1 MAVLGSRIFLLLI
14 LVAFLD
20 CWEFPDSLK
29 LLPGGPKQKQEAGEI
44 ARRQG
49 RGQEVQ
55 AEETDLRV
63 GRKQK
68 LNPLLI
74 WGRVTKEKYRTTT
87 TTPTTKANKKTK
99 EKNSHFELRKLSAP
113 EAVSRRLSAPEA
125 VTRRDGSWL
134 WG

>member
-1 MAVLGSRIFLLLI
+1 MSRIFLLLI
-14 LVAFLD
+14 LSAFLD
-20 CWEFPDSLK
+20 CWVFPDSLK
-29 LLPGGPKQKQEAGEI
+29 LQPGGQEQKQEAGEI

-74 WGRVTKEKYRTTT
+74 WGRVTKEKYRTKT
-87 TTPTTKANKKTK
+87 TTPTNKDTKQR
-99 EKNSHFELRKLSAP
+99 NSNFELRRLSAP
-113 EAVSRRLSAPEA
+113 TAVSRRLSAPEA